1 MNADVTVGVV
11 GRNEMSYAA
20 GVLARGMRDN
30 PLHRAA
36 FGEGPAERVRVLER
50 LFGGFLSIM
59 QRSPVCARRGGEILG
74 VLGLAPP
81 GTCRPEPWQMAR
93 LLPAVLRAGPVSAVR
108 TLRWDLQWMRRDP
121 SEKHWHLGPVAV
133 EPGVWGQGIGGRMM
147 ERFVEI
153 VDAAGEAAYL
163 ETDKVENVRFYEKFD
178 FEVVEEA
185 TVLDTPNWFMS
196 RSARTEGAG

>member
-1 MNADVTVGVV
+1 
-11 GRNEMSYAA
+11 
-20 GVLARGMRDN
+20 
-30 PLHRAA
+30 
-36 FGEGPAERVRVLER
+36 
-50 LFGGFLSIM
+50 
-59 QRSPVCARRGGEILG
+59 
-74 VLGLAPP
+74 
-81 GTCRPEPWQMAR
+81 
-93 LLPAVLRAGPVSAVR
+93 
-108 TLRWDLQWMRRDP
+108 
-121 SEKHWHLGPVAV
+121 
-133 EPGVWGQGIGGRMM
+133 M